1 MKIAPSVLIRAGLLS
16 LALGAT
22 TASAECNP
30 DYSGVTLDVG
40 TRTRPFI
47 ASAIELAAKGWEK
60 QTCGKVNILEFPVDQ
75 LYQTYLT
82 ALVAG
87 EGKFDVITFGPFY
100 TPDFAPYLADMPATM
115 RGTDAWNDIL
125 PVYRDRLMVWNGRY
139 LTQTIDGDQH
149 ILYYRRDLFPQP
161 QEKQRVKE
169 KNGHDLAP
177 PATREQD

>member
-47 ASAIELAAKGWEK
+47 ASAIVIAARDWEK
-60 QTCGKVNILEFPVDQ
+60 QTCGKINLLEFPVDQ
-75 LYQTYLT
+75 LYQTYLS

-87 EGKFDVITFGPFY
+87 EGKFDVITFGPFW
-100 TPDFAPYLADMPATM
+100 TPDFAPYLSDMPAAM
-115 RGTDAWNDIL
+115 RETAAWRDIL
-125 PVYRDRLMVWNGRY
+125 PVYRERLMMWNGRY
-139 LTQTIDGDQH
+139 LSQAARAWLEMCEDTLGGTWLPEEPD
-149 ILYYRRDLFPQP
+149 
-161 QEKQRVKE
+161 
-169 KNGHDLAP
+169 A
-177 PATREQD
+177 AA